1 MKYKPAVK
9 KEGILHPKAI
19 LKILKDNYLVRP
31 VLNLGEAQYI
41 TDIVD

>member
-1 MKYKPAVK
+1 MVQANMSTYYD
-9 KEGILHPKAI
+9 IF
-19 LKILKDNYLVRP
+19 LKDNYLVRP